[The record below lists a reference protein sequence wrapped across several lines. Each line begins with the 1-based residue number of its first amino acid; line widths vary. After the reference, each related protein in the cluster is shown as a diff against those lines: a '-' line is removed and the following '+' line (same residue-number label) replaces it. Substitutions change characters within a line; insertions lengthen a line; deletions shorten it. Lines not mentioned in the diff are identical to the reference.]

1 MNPIDKADSTPAASF
16 VGLLMHE
23 KTNDD
28 TSVIGSYALDYG
40 QNTFIVNG
48 DKNDSSQNKYYP
60 DVGGHTIEVKNLEI
74 NNFADPTEFSSLD
87 FVSTWEI
94 DPNLGR
100 PTLQENK
107 ESQVYT
113 LISNADE
120 LNDIRNDLSGYYV
133 LAADI
138 DLDAYKAGSGWDPI
152 GDGTEDPSSADQYP
166 QAFKGILDGGANKH
180 EIKI

>member
-1 MNPIDKADSTPAASF
+1 M
-16 VGLLMHE
+16 
-23 KTNDD
+23 
-28 TSVIGSYALDYG
+28 
-40 QNTFIVNG
+40 
-48 DKNDSSQNKYYP
+48 
-60 DVGGHTIEVKNLEI
+60 
-74 NNFADPTEFSSLD
+74 NNFADQNNFPDLD

-113 LISNADE
+113 LISNAGE

-138 DLDAYKAGSGWDPI
+138 DLDAYKVGSGWDPI
-152 GDGTEDPSSADQYP
+152 GDGTEDLSSADQYP
-166 QAFKGILDGGANKH
+166 QAFKGILDGGANKY
-180 EIKI
+180 EIKKFKNKPNRLRLTWVYLESQIWRLLEILI